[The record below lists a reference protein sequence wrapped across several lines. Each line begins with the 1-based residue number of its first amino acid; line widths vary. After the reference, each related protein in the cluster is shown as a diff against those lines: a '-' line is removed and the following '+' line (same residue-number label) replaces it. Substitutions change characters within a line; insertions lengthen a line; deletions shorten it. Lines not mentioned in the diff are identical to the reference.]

1 MIQPI
6 FRQLPAERVPMNPQH
21 VRSARL
27 ISVNS
32 IQHALDKPLFEFAD
46 GFVEKYSAF
55 HHLAD

>member
-1 MIQPI
+1 
-6 FRQLPAERVPMNPQH
+6 MNPQH

-55 HHLAD
+55 QHLAD